1 MELRPSW
8 VPGAVILRRVP
19 EVSYAGGAEWDGC
32 VGERLSR
39 LGEDVVGESGRGYV
53 EVTGKAIGTTEVSE
67 MTEGTEEA
75 ERMTE
80 TTRRT

>member
-1 MELRPSW
+1 MPEVRS
-8 VPGAVILRRVP
+8 REDVP
-19 EVSYAGGAEWDGC
+19 EKDLVVW
-32 VGERLSR
+32 
-39 LGEDVVGESGRGYV
+39 GEDVVGESGRGYV

-80 TTRRT
+80 TTWKT